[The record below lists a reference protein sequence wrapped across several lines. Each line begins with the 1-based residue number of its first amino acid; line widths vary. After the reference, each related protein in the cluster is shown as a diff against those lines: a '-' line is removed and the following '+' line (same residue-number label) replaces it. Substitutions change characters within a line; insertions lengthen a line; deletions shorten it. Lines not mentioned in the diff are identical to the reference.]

1 MEEQKLKKKIS
12 TYQMALV
19 ALMSAVICIL
29 APLSIPIPISAV
41 PISFT
46 NLAILFVVY
55 ILGWKMGT
63 LSYIIYVLIGLTGLP
78 VFSGFEGG
86 VGKLTGP
93 TGGYLVGFV
102 FLAIIS
108 GLFIEKFSG
117 NTFMNIV
124 GMVIGLIVVYIFGVV
139 WLAHQTGLTY
149 KQAIMTGVLPFLL
162 GDGIKIVLA
171 AIAGPIIRKNL
182 EKAGLL

>member
-1 MEEQKLKKKIS
+1 MEEQKSKNKIS

-46 NLAILFVVY
+46 NLAVLFVVY

-63 LSYIIYVLIGLTGLP
+63 LSYLIYVLIGLTGLP

-86 VGKLTGP
+86 FGKLVGP
-93 TGGYLVGFV
+93 TGGYIIGFAL
-102 FLAIIS
+102 LAVIS
-108 GLFIEKFSG
+108 GLFIERFPG
-117 NTFMNIV
+117 NIFMNVV
-124 GMVIGLIVVYIFGVV
+124 GMIIGSIVVYVFGVV
-139 WLAHQTGLTY
+139 WLAYQMDLTL
-149 KQAIMTGVLPFLL
+149 KQAMISGMLPYLL

-182 EKAGLL
+182 ERAGLV